1 MDFCLLGFSKK
12 LTGFAGLLEKDTT
25 PKTRVGNSI
34 IGFFLD
40 RIPRF
45 CDRKIHSITVDLF
58 KKIDE
63 SDSITKRVKDRRSK
77 DRIPNHAINIV
88 ECAGS
93 EAAFS
98 ADSPEFSGGMS
109 QSSGHQQQQQQ
120 QQWQQQQQQQQ
131 PKPSRRVISVISTR
145 EAVII

>member
-1 MDFCLLGFSKK
+1 MVQVKIVKQIKKDRMKSIVNLTNKKIKIKLSDKKRHKPERMDFCLLGFSKK
-12 LTGFAGLLEKDTT
+12 LTGFAGLLERDTT

-45 CDRKIHSITVDLF
+45 CVRKIHSITFDLF

-77 DRIPNHAINIV
+77 DRIPNR
-88 ECAGS
+88 
-93 EAAFS
+93 
-98 ADSPEFSGGMS
+98 ML
-109 QSSGHQQQQQQ
+109 
-120 QQWQQQQQQQQ
+120 
-131 PKPSRRVISVISTR
+131 
-145 EAVII
+145 